1 MYTIPDASDYVEQYD
16 VVIPVG
22 IRREI
27 HRLLYSWHI
36 SPQKNKIKDGP
47 ARLKKE
53 NKEIK
58 KEDTHI
64 YLSPI
69 YRLVQL
75 FKKKETKNK

>member
-36 SPQKNKIKDGP
+36 SPKKIK
-47 ARLKKE
+47 
-53 NKEIK
+53 
-58 KEDTHI
+58 
-64 YLSPI
+64 
-69 YRLVQL
+69 
-75 FKKKETKNK
+75 